1 MKLALNG
8 ALTIGTLDGANIEIR
23 EEVGEENIF
32 IFGLTADQVS
42 RLRSQGYNPWDYY
55 HANPELRQALD
66 MIGTGY
72 FCTDEPQRFRPILES
87 LTTGG
92 DRYLVLAD
100 YADFVACQERVDA
113 LYREPTE
120 WTRKAIVNVANMG
133 KFSSDRTIAEYAKRI
148 WNVTPVA
155 HE

>member
-1 MKLALNG
+1 
-8 ALTIGTLDGANIEIR
+8 
-23 EEVGEENIF
+23 
-32 IFGLTADQVS
+32 
-42 RLRSQGYNPWDYY
+42 
-55 HANPELRQALD
+55 
-66 MIGTGY
+66 
-72 FCTDEPQRFRPILES
+72 
-87 LTTGG
+87 
-92 DRYLVLAD
+92 VLAD

-133 KFSSDRTIAEYAKRI
+133 KFSSDRTIVEYAKRI